1 MAKFKSIQDL
11 LNDFRDNVIRE
22 AKKNLQKKTDTGR
35 LQNSLKSRVK
45 ESKRSIEISFEM
57 EEYGF
62 YQDRGVKGVKSG
74 ESLDNYRFG
83 TGSGQSG
90 GLTKGIN
97 KWVKR
102 KGIQFRDRKTGR
114 FMSHE
119 QTARTIIRSIWMKGI
134 KPSLFFTRPFEKY
147 YKKLPDELMEMF
159 GFEAEQLF
167 KQITDE
173 NFKRL
178 NK

>member
-1 MAKFKSIQDL
+1 MAKFNTIQDL

-22 AKKNLQKKTDTGR
+22 AKKNLSAKSDTGKLR
-35 LQNSLKSRVK
+35 ESLKSYVK

-57 EEYGF
+57 ESYGF

-74 ESLDNYRFG
+74 ESLDNYKF
-83 TGSGQSG
+83 GSGSGEEG
-90 GLTKGIN
+90 GLTRGIN
-97 KWVKR
+97 KWVRR
-102 KGIQFRDRKTGR
+102 KGFQFRDKKTGR
-114 FMSHE
+114 FLSYE
-119 QTARTIIRSIWMKGI
+119 QTARTIIRSIWMRGI

-159 GFEAEQLF
+159 GFEAEKLF

-173 NFKRL
+173 NFKRF